1 MNERKTV
8 SYWLLITALN
18 TAKYAIAELEPSG
31 MKFQHKHQFTMLHNA
46 IHGFLATMQQK
57 TSKQDKEFLNSQS
70 FENVA
75 ALVETFSMI
84 AQIPEP
90 QIEWF
95 LNETNKLVYASVNNE
110 RLKSK

>member
-1 MNERKTV
+1 MNERKTA

-18 TAKYAIAELEPSG
+18 TAKYAIVELEPSG
-31 MKFQHKHQFTMLHNA
+31 MKFQHKQQFTMLQNA
-46 IHGFLATMQQK
+46 IHGFLSNIQKK
-57 TSKQDKEFLNSQS
+57 TSKEDKELLDSMS

-75 ALVETFSMI
+75 ALAETFAMI
-84 AQIPEP
+84 SQIPEP

-110 RLKSK
+110 RMKSK

>member
-1 MNERKTV
+1 MDERKTV
-8 SYWLLITALN
+8 SYWLLVTALN
-18 TAKYAIAELEPSG
+18 TSKYCIAELEPSG
-31 MKFQHKHQFTMLHNA
+31 MKFQQKQQFTMLHNA

-57 TSKQDKEFLNSQS
+57 TTKKDKEFLDSQS

-84 AQIPEP
+84 AQIPAP

-95 LNETNKLVYASVNNE
+95 LNETNKLVYAAVDKE
-110 RLKSK
+110 IESK